1 MHRQD
6 QMNGFNAI
14 DDSALRESHGDYRT
28 LFDLAPIA
36 VYCCDGSGVIQEYNH
51 RAAELWGRKPVPG
64 DTDERFCGS
73 FKLYRPDG
81 RYMPHEQCPMG
92 DVLSGKMP
100 GVHDAEVHIE
110 RPDGSRVIVIVNI
123 APLMDEQGEIRGG
136 INCFYDVTERK
147 RMEDLLWQS
156 KNALEARVTERTEE
170 LAESRKRLR
179 ALSQEL
185 TVTEQRERQ
194 RLAMDLHDDLAQLL
208 SLIGIKLS
216 LAKQQPM
223 EPPLAKII
231 TEVEE
236 VTHKAMTYTR
246 TLMSQLSPPAL
257 SASGLPMALHWLAE
271 QMPQHNL
278 TVSLQIKAEIPTIP
292 EEQALLL
299 FQSSRELLFNCVK
312 HAKTHEAT
320 ITLEQ
325 IDGSVCIQIS
335 DQGAGFDLADAS
347 KNAHSPTSGFGL
359 SSISERMLSVGG
371 RFELESSPGNGT
383 TATLVLPLSDTLSNR
398 SSPLTDR
405 SMPRTIE
412 GCETTRND
420 PS

>member
-6 QMNGFNAI
+6 QMNGFKAI
-14 DDSALRESHGDYRT
+14 EDSVLCESHGDYRT

-51 RAAELWGRKPVPG
+51 RAAELWGRKPAPG
-64 DTDERFCGS
+64 DTDELFCGS

-81 RYMPHEQCPMG
+81 SYMPHEQCPMG
-92 DVLSGKMP
+92 DVLTGKMP

-123 APLMDEQGEIRGG
+123 APLMDERGEIRGA

-147 RMEDLLWQS
+147 RMEELLWQS
-156 KNALEARVTERTEE
+156 KNALEARMIERTEE
-170 LAESRKRLR
+170 LTESRKRLR
-179 ALSQEL
+179 LLSAEL
-185 TVTEQRERQ
+185 TVTEQRERH
-194 RLAMDLHDDLAQLL
+194 RLAVDLHDDLAQLL

-223 EPPLAKII
+223 QPPLAKII
-231 TEVEE
+231 TDAEE

-257 SASGLPMALHWLAE
+257 SASDLPMALHWLAE
-271 QMPQHNL
+271 QMQQHNL
-278 TVSLQIKAEIPTIP
+278 VVSVQIKTEIPTIP

-312 HAKTHEAT
+312 HAKTHEVT

-325 IDGSVCIQIS
+325 VDGSLCIQIS
-335 DQGAGFDLADAS
+335 DQGAGFDLTDAS
-347 KNAHSPTSGFGL
+347 KKAHSPTSGFGL
-359 SSISERMLSVGG
+359 SSIRERILSLGG

-383 TATLVLPLSDTLSNR
+383 TATLVLPLSTPAESILA
-398 SSPLTDR
+398 
-405 SMPRTIE
+405 RTHGSIIE
-412 GCETTRND
+412 EAKRTSKR
-420 PS
+420 